1 MTESPATTES
11 QHEVNFLREKIA
23 GYEKEITL
31 LKNEINALQLT
42 LRGGEWDKDELL
54 APKEKPST
62 ADAAATL

>member
-42 LRGGEWDKDELL
+42 LRGGEWDKDESL
-54 APKEKPST
+54 ALKEKPST